1 MAATQTVLFTVI
13 PRGLSING
21 TTLPVSVVVSPRL
34 VGPDR
39 LGGYPDFVDWTQKVK
54 GGAQFVFKCGTK
66 TATVPINTA
75 PLRPD
80 LWKALFNA
88 RTFVRSR
95 TFDDYSAHGVMSF
108 SVRETL
114 GALKAVY
121 QEASVVLALPDPEDA
136 RDPNDSDA
144 AGQSGP
150 VAGPPTVTNRS
161 RLREILGG
169 LDVHWNKDNAKR
181 WRAVARH
188 RSMSG
193 TERAL
198 NGPLDGEGLITA
210 ARNPS
215 AFQNIAGPFAAYHHM
230 PTPTEKK
237 AGPVKVDPDEFDF
250 HQALSALEAHPDLQ
264 RALGLVFDLEL
275 PTDLVPAT
283 APGASANLSVQ
294 STTIAWQM
302 PPKSHPL
309 ETACVHLTAGNFTL
323 FCTASR
329 TQSKDG
335 GPLQVFGL
343 LNLDPARFGL
353 AQVDVDGAM
362 HKTIATAEIYN
373 NPDPGRSLKPV
384 DPEPAPNPEV
394 YDPEATLPSMRAVR
408 RSRLPIRRRRSIRRP
423 RSVGSSSL
431 GAPRSG
437 SATTA
442 RT

>member
-1 MAATQTVLFTVI
+1 MATTQTVLFTVI

-114 GALKAVY
+114 SALKAVY

-181 WRAVARH
+181 WRAVAR
-188 RSMSG
+188 
-193 TERAL
+193 
-198 NGPLDGEGLITA
+198 
-210 ARNPS
+210 
-215 AFQNIAGPFAAYHHM
+215 
-230 PTPTEKK
+230 
-237 AGPVKVDPDEFDF
+237 
-250 HQALSALEAHPDLQ
+250 
-264 RALGLVFDLEL
+264 
-275 PTDLVPAT
+275 
-283 APGASANLSVQ
+283 
-294 STTIAWQM
+294 
-302 PPKSHPL
+302 
-309 ETACVHLTAGNFTL
+309 
-323 FCTASR
+323 
-329 TQSKDG
+329 
-335 GPLQVFGL
+335 
-343 LNLDPARFGL
+343 
-353 AQVDVDGAM
+353 
-362 HKTIATAEIYN
+362 
-373 NPDPGRSLKPV
+373 
-384 DPEPAPNPEV
+384 
-394 YDPEATLPSMRAVR
+394 
-408 RSRLPIRRRRSIRRP
+408 
-423 RSVGSSSL
+423 
-431 GAPRSG
+431 
-437 SATTA
+437 
-442 RT
+442 